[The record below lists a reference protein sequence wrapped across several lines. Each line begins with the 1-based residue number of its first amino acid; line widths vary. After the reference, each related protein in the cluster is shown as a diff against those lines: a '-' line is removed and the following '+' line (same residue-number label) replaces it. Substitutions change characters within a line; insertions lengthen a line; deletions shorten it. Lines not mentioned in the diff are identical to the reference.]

1 MSLSYAA
8 TVAREYVHRTA
19 VAEVF
24 VTDTSDTEGTYRVA
38 AQLPRGHLMQ
48 EGPVLDFS
56 LLVETVRQ
64 AAVCVS
70 HLHLGVPLGLAFL
83 FRDLDVQIDDAD
95 ALRVGDRQA
104 HLEVGTAL
112 EARRTIGGRVT
123 GVEFTGQILV
133 DGRAA
138 LTGRGSLMVM
148 TPAEWKS
155 LRGLGR
161 RETLS
166 AAEPL
171 LPSPQPSPQPSAQP
185 SAQTSAQPSARAD
198 PRTVGRRDPRN
209 VVVSQVS
216 LVPSSAGERRA
227 ESWLH
232 VDTRHP
238 YLFDHP
244 LDHAPGNLLLEA
256 ARQSAA
262 AAVSLS
268 HGLQPS
274 DLVVL
279 ACTGSFDAFVE
290 LDLPTQVVTQV
301 AELTTR
307 GAIVAC
313 STRTSIL
320 HAGRVAAQIDL
331 TMGVTA

>member
-8 TVAREYVHRTA
+8 TVAREYVHRRA

-24 VTDTSDTEGTYRVA
+24 VTDTSGTSESGTSESGTDGTYRVA

-64 AAVCVS
+64 AAVSVS
-70 HLHLGVPLGLAFL
+70 HRHLGIPLGLAFL
-83 FRDLDVQIDDAD
+83 FRDLDVDVEDLG
-95 ALRVGDRQA
+95 ALRVGDRPA
-104 HLEVGTAL
+104 HLEVGTTL
-112 EARRTIGGRVT
+112 EAQRTIGGRVT
-123 GVEFTGQILV
+123 GVRFAGQVSV
-133 DGRAA
+133 DGRLA
-138 LTGRGSLMVM
+138 LTGQGSLMVM

-155 LRGLGR
+155 LRALGR
-161 RETLS
+161 RHTVS
-166 AAEPL
+166 AAGPL
-171 LPSPQPSPQPSAQP
+171 LQSAQP
-185 SAQTSAQPSARAD
+185 PSPARA
-198 PRTVGRRDPRN
+198 RTVGRRDPRN
-209 VVVSQVS
+209 VVVSRPV
-216 LVPSSAGERRA
+216 LDGGRRA
-227 ESWLH
+227 QSWLH

-290 LDLPTQVVTQV
+290 LDLPTQVVTEV

-331 TMGVTA
+331 TMGVTS

>member
-8 TVAREYVHRTA
+8 TVAREYVHRRA
-19 VAEVF
+19 IAEVF
-24 VTDTSDTEGTYRVA
+24 VTDTSGTSESGTDGTYRVA

-64 AAVCVS
+64 AAVSVS
-70 HLHLGVPLGLAFL
+70 HRHLGIPLGLAFL
-83 FRDLDVQIDDAD
+83 FRDLDVDVDDPE
-95 ALRVGDRQA
+95 ALRVADRPA
-104 HLEVGTAL
+104 HLEVGTTL
-112 EARRTIGGRVT
+112 EAQRTIGGRVT
-123 GVEFTGQILV
+123 GVRFSGQVSV
-133 DGRAA
+133 DGRLA
-138 LTGRGSLMVM
+138 LTGEGSLMVM

-155 LRGLGR
+155 LRELGR
-161 RETLS
+161 RHTVS
-166 AAEPL
+166 AIGPL
-171 LPSPQPSPQPSAQP
+171 LQSAQSASARPPSP
-185 SAQTSAQPSARAD
+185 ARA
-198 PRTVGRRDPRN
+198 RTVGRRDPRN
-209 VVVSQVS
+209 VVVSRPV
-216 LVPSSAGERRA
+216 LVGRRRA

-262 AAVSLS
+262 AAVSLA
-268 HGLQPS
+268 HGGPQPAG
-274 DLVVL
+274 LVVL

-290 LDLPTQVVTQV
+290 LDLPTQVVTEV

-307 GAIVAC
+307 GALTAC

-331 TMGVTA
+331 TMGVTS

>member
-8 TVAREYVHRTA
+8 TVPREYVHRRA

-24 VTDTSDTEGTYRVA
+24 VTDTAGTSESGTDGTYRVA

-64 AAVCVS
+64 AAVSVS
-70 HLHLGVPLGLAFL
+70 HRHLGIPLGLAFL
-83 FRDLDVQIDDAD
+83 FRDLDVDVDDPGV
-95 ALRVGDRQA
+95 LRVGDRPA
-104 HLEVGTAL
+104 HLEVGTTL
-112 EARRTIGGRVT
+112 EAQRTIGGRVT
-123 GVEFTGQILV
+123 GVRFSGRVSV
-133 DGRAA
+133 DGRLA
-138 LTGRGSLMVM
+138 LTGQGSLMVM

-155 LRGLGR
+155 LRELGR
-161 RETLS
+161 RHTVS
-166 AAEPL
+166 AVG
-171 LPSPQPSPQPSAQP
+171 PQLQSAQSPSAQP
-185 SAQTSAQPSARAD
+185 PSPAPA
-198 PRTVGRRDPRN
+198 RTVGRRDPRN
-209 VVVSQVS
+209 VVVSRP
-216 LVPSSAGERRA
+216 VPAGERRA

-307 GAIVAC
+307 GAVVAC

-331 TMGVTA
+331 TMGVTP

>member
-8 TVAREYVHRTA
+8 TVAREYVHRRA

-24 VTDTSDTEGTYRVA
+24 VTDTSAAGEPGTDGTYRVA

-48 EGPVLDFS
+48 EGPVLDYS

-64 AAVCVS
+64 AAVSVS
-70 HLHLGVPLGLAFL
+70 HRHLGIPLGLAFL
-83 FRDLDVQIDDAD
+83 FRDLDVEVDDPD
-95 ALRVGDRQA
+95 ALRVGARPA
-104 HLEVGTAL
+104 HLEVGTTI
-112 EARRTIGGRVT
+112 EAQRTVGGRVT
-123 GVEFTGQILV
+123 GVRFSGRVFV
-133 DGRAA
+133 DGRLA
-138 LTGRGSLMVM
+138 LTGQGSLMVM

-155 LRGLGR
+155 LRELGR
-161 RETLS
+161 RHSVS
-166 AAEPL
+166 AAGPL
-171 LPSPQPSPQPSAQP
+171 SQSAPSPSAQP
-185 SAQTSAQPSARAD
+185 PSTQPPSPAR

-209 VVVSQVS
+209 VVVSRPV
-216 LVPSSAGERRA
+216 LVGRRRA
-227 ESWLH
+227 ESLLH
-232 VDTRHP
+232 VDTGHP

-262 AAVSLS
+262 AAVSLA
-268 HGLQPS
+268 HGGPQPAG
-274 DLVVL
+274 LVVL

-290 LDLPTQVVTQV
+290 LDLPTQVVTEV
-301 AELTTR
+301 AELTKR
-307 GAIVAC
+307 GALTAC

>member
-8 TVAREYVHRTA
+8 TVAREYVHRRA

-24 VTDTSDTEGTYRVA
+24 VTDTSGTGESGTGESGTDGTYRVA

-64 AAVCVS
+64 AAVSVS
-70 HLHLGVPLGLAFL
+70 HRHLGIPLGLAFL
-83 FRDLDVQIDDAD
+83 FRDLDVDVAD
-95 ALRVGDRQA
+95 PGALRVGDRPA
-104 HLEVGTAL
+104 HLEVGTTL
-112 EARRTIGGRVT
+112 EAQRTIGGRVT
-123 GVEFTGQILV
+123 GVRFTGQVSV
-133 DGRAA
+133 DGRLA
-138 LTGRGSLMVM
+138 LTGQGSLMVM

-155 LRGLGR
+155 LRELGR
-161 RETLS
+161 RHTVS
-166 AAEPL
+166 AAGPL
-171 LPSPQPSPQPSAQP
+171 LQSARPPSP
-185 SAQTSAQPSARAD
+185 ARA
-198 PRTVGRRDPRN
+198 RTVGRRDPRN
-209 VVVSQVS
+209 VVVSRPV
-216 LVPSSAGERRA
+216 LVGRRRA

-262 AAVSLS
+262 AAVSLA
-268 HGLQPS
+268 HGGPQPAG
-274 DLVVL
+274 LVVL

-290 LDLPTQVVTQV
+290 LDLPTQVVTEV

-307 GAIVAC
+307 GALTAC
-313 STRTSIL
+313 SSRTSIL

-331 TMGVTA
+331 TMGVTS

>member
-8 TVAREYVHRTA
+8 TVAREYVHRRA

-24 VTDTSDTEGTYRVA
+24 VTDTSGTSESGTDGTYRVA

-48 EGPVLDFS
+48 EGPALDFS

-70 HLHLGVPLGLAFL
+70 HRHLGIPLGLAFL
-83 FRDLDVQIDDAD
+83 FRDLDVDVDDPG
-95 ALRVGDRQA
+95 ALRVGDRPA
-104 HLEVGTAL
+104 HLEVGTTL
-112 EARRTIGGRVT
+112 EAQRTIGGRVT
-123 GVEFTGQILV
+123 GVRFSGRVSV
-133 DGRAA
+133 DGRLA
-138 LTGRGSLMVM
+138 LTGQGSLMVM

-155 LRGLGR
+155 LRELGR
-161 RETLS
+161 RHTVS
-166 AAEPL
+166 AAGQLAPPAQP
-171 LPSPQPSPQPSAQP
+171 PSP
-185 SAQTSAQPSARAD
+185 ARA
-198 PRTVGRRDPRN
+198 RAVGRRDPRN
-209 VVVSQVS
+209 VVVSRPV
-216 LVPSSAGERRA
+216 LAGERRA

-290 LDLPTQVVTQV
+290 LDLPTQVVTEV

-307 GAIVAC
+307 GAVVAC